1 VVRGIT
7 VSVRESSVRLPRVLA
22 EGPTKDPKDPNDPA
36 GGGGAVMLSGEM
48 ARYQIGDRVREAE
61 AERLA
66 RSTRRSRAAD
76 SRGVTRRIGRAALA
90 AATWPIKH

>member
-7 VSVRESSVRLPRVLA
+7 VSIRESSVRLRQVLPEA
-22 EGPTKDPKDPNDPA
+22 PPKEAKDP
-36 GGGGAVMLSGEM
+36 GRGGAQMLSGEM

-66 RSTRRSRAAD
+66 RSTRRSKAAE
-76 SRGVTRRIGRAALA
+76 SRSVSRRIGRAALA

>member
-1 VVRGIT
+1 MVRGIT

-22 EGPTKDPKDPNDPA
+22 EGPTKDPKDHP
-36 GGGGAVMLSGEM
+36 GRGGAEMLSGEM

>member
-1 VVRGIT
+1 VVAVTAPVVGPAVPFAKEQERAKE
-7 VSVRESSVRLPRVLA
+7 RER
-22 EGPTKDPKDPNDPA
+22 
-36 GGGGAVMLSGEM
+36 GGAEMLSGEM

-61 AERLA
+61 ADRLA
-66 RSTRRSRAAD
+66 RSTRRSRAAN

>member
-7 VSVRESSVRLPRVLA
+7 VSIRESSVRLPQVLA
-22 EGPTKDPKDPNDPA
+22 EAPTKDARDPGARDP
-36 GGGGAVMLSGEM
+36 GGGEEMLSGEM
-48 ARYQIGDRVREAE
+48 ARYQIGDRVQEAE

-66 RSTRRSRAAD
+66 RSTRRSKAAE
-76 SRGVTRRIGRAALA
+76 SRSVTRRIGRAALA